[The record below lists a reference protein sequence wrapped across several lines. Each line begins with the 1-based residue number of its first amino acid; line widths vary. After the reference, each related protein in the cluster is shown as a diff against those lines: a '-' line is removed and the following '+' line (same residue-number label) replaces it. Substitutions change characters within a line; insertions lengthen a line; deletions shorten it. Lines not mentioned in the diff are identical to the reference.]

1 MDRLLLLSTFFAV
14 ATAHA
19 AEPCVPD
26 PPPAAQVA
34 PPDLQRLLTAA
45 ATANRYVQ
53 PMALAPTTCVGAQGL
68 FIDPARVPPAD
79 RVGAAARAPAF
90 GLVAWLL
97 GAHQFQ
103 FGTLRSDNTADETG
117 ARFAGCALAHV
128 GARGNDLTAQV
139 QHLEAATAPH
149 ADVHAWRV
157 ALQAGYDRCVP

>member
-1 MDRLLLLSTFFAV
+1 MGRALLLLGWTLG
-14 ATAHA
+14 TAHA
-19 AEPCVPD
+19 AEPCQPD

-45 ATANRYVQ
+45 AAANRYVR

-79 RVGAAARAPAF
+79 RVGAAARAPAL
-90 GLVAWLL
+90 GVVAWLL
-97 GAHQFQ
+97 GVHQYH
-103 FGTLRSDNTADETG
+103 FGELRSDATANEAG
-117 ARFAGCALAHV
+117 ARFAGCALAYV

-139 QHLEAATAPH
+139 QHLEATTAPH

-157 ALQAGYDRCVP
+157 ALQAGYDKCAP